1 MIDETR
7 ARELAEKGL
16 SDDDVPLGSAREL
29 REGWFFPSVSGASV
43 GSHGVIV
50 NKETGRLFRLG
61 SAFPIE
67 RDLDMYDRGYQ
78 SDAYDLVI
86 VAVRDL
92 EATVRWLKKLGPTVV
107 EPTEEYGT
115 VWRIARA
122 VTERELRERLAR
134 LPCVFPGMRLYLKL
148 EVLEEA
154 RAGRWCEFD
163 LEASRQGQP

>member
-16 SDDDVPLGSAREL
+16 SEDDVSLGSAREL

-61 SAFPIE
+61 SAFSIE

-78 SDAYDLVI
+78 ADEYDLVI
-86 VAVRDL
+86 VAVRDP
-92 EATVRWLKKLGPTVV
+92 EATMRVIMKLGPTEV
-107 EPTEEYGT
+107 EVTEEYGT

-122 VTERELRERLAR
+122 VTERELRERIER

-154 RAGRWCEFD
+154 RRERWCEF
-163 LEASRQGQP
+163 EARGCGAE